1 MKSLHPIR
9 AAHLRWCTLLVALSA
24 LGTASSADIERVP
37 RPMRIHRVVE
47 LGLEIWTEKDPLW
60 ETALRGRSVFTAET
74 PALTYPPAG
83 MTWVSLPHTSFA
95 PEELESGA
103 RGALREIARSHQ
115 VRDVDRLELTPAS
128 YGELS
133 GYESR
138 FTGLAH
144 GARVD
149 VLVFVGHK
157 PGRPAVVAQ
166 AYTMEG
172 KLDHIREHVRR
183 SWSNI
188 RYLR

>member
-1 MKSLHPIR
+1 MKKVHSTR
-9 AAHLRWCTLLVALSA
+9 VAHLRRCTLFIALFPFYA
-24 LGTASSADIERVP
+24 AWSADIERVP
-37 RPMRIHRVVE
+37 RPMRIHRVAE

-60 ETALRGRSVFTAET
+60 ETALSGRSVFTAET

-83 MTWVSLPHTSFA
+83 MTWVSLPHTHFS
-95 PEELESGA
+95 PEELEAGA
-103 RGALREIARSHQ
+103 RGALQQVARNYQ
-115 VRDVDRLELTPAS
+115 VRDVSRLVLTPAR

-138 FTGLAH
+138 FSGSAH
-144 GARVD
+144 GARVE

-157 PGRPAVVAQ
+157 PGRPAVLAQ
-166 AYTMEG
+166 AYTLEG

-183 SWSNI
+183 SWSNL